1 MTFYVLIKDL
11 GKDRNTVVDDA
22 KLEEISTFADKLGAG
37 QLALVSLSVQ

>member
-1 MTFYVLIKDL
+1 MIVYVLIKDL

-22 KLEEISTFADKLGAG
+22 KLGEISIFADKLGAG